1 MNSTFGTIYNQE
13 DDGEE
18 VTSSFRLQ
26 SILKKEVM
34 CTNCNCTYYTN
45 KVIKCPMCV
54 FLGSQ

>member
-26 SILKKEVM
+26 SILKKEAM
-34 CTNCNCTYYTN
+34 CTNCNCTPT
-45 KVIKCPMCV
+45 K
-54 FLGSQ
+54 L